1 MLLRLLAPWGTGL
14 LTLGL
19 LVVWVYRPHVL
30 RGETSPPAF
39 PPQRIVSLT
48 LAADEILLA
57 LIPAERILGLT
68 YLADD
73 PHYSNVVEAAR
84 QVRYK
89 LRSSAEQVIA
99 LQPDL
104 VIASA
109 SAYTGVTARSLIR
122 ETGIPLLELPWHD
135 SFGGV
140 QKNILTIGRAVGAP
154 QQARALVADM
164 DRRLAAVQDR
174 VAGSPRPRVLYYLP
188 GGFSAGSGTTMDEMI
203 GRAGGLNVV
212 TAAGLQGIKQLSRE
226 SLISL
231 NPAVI
236 LVGGTPDK
244 ENGDDPPH
252 VRKRSPFSFQPHHG
266 SLRSLLLAD
275 PSLADTD
282 AVQTGQVYVVP
293 RSYIGSLSH
302 AIVNGVEA
310 IACLLHPHAFA
321 KPYDPRQP

>member
-1 MLLRLLAPWGTGL
+1 MAV
-14 LTLGL
+14 GL

-30 RGETSPPAF
+30 RGEPSPPAF

-57 LIPAERILGLT
+57 LIPPQRILGLT

-84 QVRYK
+84 QVGYK
-89 LRSSAEQVIA
+89 LRSNAEQVIA

-104 VIASA
+104 IIASA

-122 ETGIPLLELPWHD
+122 QTGIPLLELPWHA

-140 QKNILTIGRAVGAP
+140 QKNILAIGRAIGAA

-164 DRRLAAVQDR
+164 DRQLAAVHDR
-174 VAGSPRPRVLYYLP
+174 VDGSPRPRVLYYFP
-188 GGFSAGSGTTMDEMI
+188 GGFSAGRGTTVDEMI
-203 GRAGGLNVV
+203 SRAGGLNVA
-212 TAAGLQGIKQLSRE
+212 TAAGLHGIKQLSQE

-236 LVGGTPDK
+236 LVGGTP
-244 ENGDDPPH
+244 G
-252 VRKRSPFSFQPHHG
+252 QP
-266 SLRSLLLAD
+266 SLRPVLLAD
-275 PSLADTD
+275 PSLADID
-282 AVQTGQVYVVP
+282 AIQTGRVYAVP
-293 RSYIGSLSH
+293 RRYVGSLSH

-310 IACLLHPHAFA
+310 MARLLHPHAFVA
-321 KPYDPRQP
+321 PLTVTADSHEHAN